1 MLAIHSKDQIL
12 EVGFATIDRLPLE
25 LDQPI
30 GVVGNKSTVTSD
42 IVECAW
48 SADRR
53 GHSARSRTAKFEF
66 LRW

>member
-30 GVVGNKSTVTSD
+30 GL
-42 IVECAW
+42 
-48 SADRR
+48 RR
-53 GHSARSRTAKFEF
+53 RK
-66 LRW
+66 